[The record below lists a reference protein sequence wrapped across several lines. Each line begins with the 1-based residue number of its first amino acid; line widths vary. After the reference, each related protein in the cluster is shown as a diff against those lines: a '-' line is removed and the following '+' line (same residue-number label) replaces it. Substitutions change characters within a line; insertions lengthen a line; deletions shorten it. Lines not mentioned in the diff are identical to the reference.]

1 MKLKEQMITHS
12 MDDSQIMVSTDKDVF
27 SGIVTSNET
36 AAFIVDQLKQDTTPE
51 VIKQAMM
58 EKYDAP
64 AEVISRDVDN
74 ILNKFRSLGIIEE

>member
-1 MKLKEQMITHS
+1 
-12 MDDSQIMVSTDKDVF
+12 MVSTDKDVF

-51 VIKQAMM
+51 AIKQAMM